1 MAENLQRNLK
11 LLTSHFKSVA
21 EVCRQLD
28 INRSQFNKYL
38 NGTSRPSQHALS
50 KICDFFGVEESE
62 ILQPHEDFAKLVR
75 LRRDANVGPLAYSA
89 YLEHLAKRSRRDLS
103 RYDGFYHEYSYCM
116 TYPGK
121 ILRTLVRLST
131 EGGVTRYSRI
141 ENMAIK
147 GEDETRVRGRY
158 NGLAFYLNDRIFQVD
173 FDAITGEEISQT
185 ILYPNF
191 KNRNNRLPGLK
202 LGVSTSCSR
211 EPLCARVLYCFLGKK
226 IKIRDALKACAVFSP
241 DDPEIDSA
249 IERTVRNSMGDEDK
263 HFRVMNSS

>member
-1 MAENLQRNLK
+1 MAEDFQRNLR
-11 LLTSHFKSVA
+11 LLTNHFKSVA
-21 EVCRQLD
+21 EVCRQLE

-38 NGTSRPSQHALS
+38 NGASRPSQHALA
-50 KICDFFGVEESE
+50 KICDFFGVEEGE
-62 ILQPHEDFAKLVR
+62 ILLPHDGFAELVR

-89 YLEHLAKRSRRDLS
+89 YLEQLAKRSRNDLS
-103 RYDGFYHEYSYCM
+103 RYDGFYHEYSYAM
-116 TYPGK
+116 TYPGM

-147 GEDETRVRGRY
+147 GRDKARLHGRY

-202 LGVSTSCSR
+202 LGVSTSSSR
-211 EPLCARVLYCFLGKK
+211 EPLCARVLYCFLGRATN
-226 IKIRDALKACAVFSP
+226 IKDALKACAVFEP
-241 DDPEIDSA
+241 DDPEIDKS
-249 IERTVRNSMGDEDK
+249 IELMVRNTMNTDDS
-263 HFRVMNSS
+263 HFRVMSDL